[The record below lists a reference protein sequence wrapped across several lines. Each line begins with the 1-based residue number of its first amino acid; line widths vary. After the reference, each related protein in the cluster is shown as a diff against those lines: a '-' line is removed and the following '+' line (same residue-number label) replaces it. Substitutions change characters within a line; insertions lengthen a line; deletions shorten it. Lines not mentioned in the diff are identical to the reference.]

1 MLVFLITALGFVPF
15 AFDPGAPQF
24 RCQVTGL
31 LLLTSVNFR
40 WIVTQRLPSVGYLTS
55 LDKYAIGSLLC
66 LVLFCVWHSLIGST
80 MIASD
85 ADSRKYVDKIVL
97 ISAASFYLLYNLFCI
112 VWFIRM
118 HRTIKKFQDESELLA
133 ARASTI
139 RSENRRKKDEE
150 IEIMTATKQS
160 LVVTNNNGHHNEQQ
174 QQQHHQ
180 LQHHQQHSQSLPYA
194 VATTQNEHSR
204 VGSMMGKK
212 PPPSPTAATA
222 PSGNP
227 LANMSGSG
235 SGLNAK
241 SSSLKSRT
249 GRGGGGGGD
258 P

>member
-66 LVLFCVWHSLIGST
+66 LVLFCVWHSLIGSS

-85 ADSRKYVDKIVL
+85 ADSRKYIDKIVL
-97 ISAASFYLLYNLFCI
+97 ISAACFYLLYNLFCI
-112 VWFIRM
+112 VWFVRM

-133 ARASTI
+133 AKAAAI

-150 IEIMTATKQS
+150 AEAMQATKQS
-160 LVVTNNNGHHNEQQ
+160 M
-174 QQQHHQ
+174 
-180 LQHHQQHSQSLPYA
+180 LQPGNPAAHPPSPNTHFNFNSYSNRPQA
-194 VATTQNEHSR
+194 IAITNEHSR
-204 VGSMMGKK
+204 ASMVAKK
-212 PPPSPTAATA
+212 PPPSPTTA
-222 PSGNP
+222 QVNNNNNNYNNTNNNP
-227 LANMSGSG
+227 LTTSSSN
-235 SGLNAK
+235 LNAK
-241 SSSLKSRT
+241 SSSVKSRT
-249 GRGGGGGGD
+249 GRQGAE